1 MKFLRKILDK
11 QEHLFT
17 KGGKL
22 EKLYPL
28 WEANDTFLFT
38 SDTVTKTGPH
48 VRDGLDSKRMMSM
61 VIVALMPC
69 LIYGAYNVG
78 LQEALA
84 NGQPTGDLFGLFV
97 SGFVTILPIIIVS
110 YVAGGFWE
118 VLFSIIRR
126 HEINEGYL
134 VTGLLIPLILPAT
147 IPLWQVAVG
156 ASFGVVIGKEI
167 FGGTGMNI
175 LNPALTARAFLY
187 FSYPAQISGDKVW
200 IFSQPDGYSG
210 ATPLGVAALTETG
223 GDAVQTMTDFA
234 QNMGTDYD
242 FSTMF
247 WGAIPGSIG
256 ETSVVAILIG
266 AVFLIITGVGSWRI
280 MLSVII
286 GALVTAGLLSLIPGA
301 ELPGILSLPAHYHLV
316 MGGLLFGAVFMATD
330 PVSAART
337 KTGKI
342 IYGFLIGVLTI
353 LIRLWNPAYPEGVM
367 LAILFMNVFA
377 PLIDHYVVQANVK
390 RRLQRGK
397 A

>member
-1 MKFLRKILDK
+1 LKFLRKILDK

-38 SDTVTKTGPH
+38 PSTVTKTGPH
-48 VRDGLDSKRMMSM
+48 IRDGLDSKRLMSM
-61 VIVALMPC
+61 VIVALLPC
-69 LIYGAYNVG
+69 LMFGAYNVG
-78 LQEALA
+78 LQSAIA
-84 NGQPTGDLFGLFV
+84 NGQPTDQTLGLFID
-97 SGFVTILPIIIVS
+97 GFIAILPIIIVS

-118 VLFSIIRR
+118 VLFAIIRR
-126 HEINEGYL
+126 HEVNEGYL
-134 VTGLLIPLILPAT
+134 VTGLLLPLVLPPS

-187 FSYPAQISGDKVW
+187 FSYPAEISGDKVW
-200 IFSQPDGYSG
+200 IFSQPDGFSG

-223 GDAVQTMTDFA
+223 GDAVKALGDFA
-234 QNMGTDYD
+234 TSYD
-242 FSTMF
+242 FNTMF
-247 WGAIPGSIG
+247 WGTIPGSIG
-256 ETSVVAILIG
+256 ESSVPAILIG
-266 AVFLIITGVGSWRI
+266 AVFLILTGVGSWRI
-280 MLSVII
+280 MLSVLI
-286 GALVTAGLLSLIPGA
+286 GALATAGVLNLIPGDN
-301 ELPGILSLPAHYHLV
+301 LPGILSLPAHYHLV

-337 KTGKI
+337 KTGKY
-342 IYGFLIGVLTI
+342 IYGLLIGVLTI